1 MRIPIYQI
9 DAFAD
14 RPFAGNPAAVC
25 PLDDW
30 LPDEVLQGI
39 ALENNLSETAF
50 LVRQGENGY
59 RLRWFT
65 PALEVPLCGHATLAS
80 AYLVLNRLR
89 PGEASVAFDTLSGR
103 LVVTREGELLRMD
116 LPANPPRPIEPPDG
130 LVAALGRTP
139 VEIQQASYFMAVYE
153 SEAEIAALTPN
164 VGALGQI
171 GPGNVI
177 VTAPGAEVDFVSR
190 FFAPGSGIPED
201 PVTGSAHCT
210 LVPYWAAR
218 LGRDRL
224 EARQISAR
232 GGRLVCEL
240 AGERV
245 HLSGACAFY
254 MEGTIELPG

>member
-1 MRIPIYQI
+1 MQIPIYQI

-65 PALEVPLCGHATLAS
+65 PTVEVPLCGHATLAS
-80 AYLVLNRLR
+80 GYMVLTRLQ
-89 PGEASVAFDTLSGR
+89 PELSEIAFDTLSGR
-103 LVVTREGELLRMD
+103 LVVARDGDLLTMD
-116 LPANPPRPIEPPDG
+116 LPANPSRPIEAPEG

-139 VEIQQASYFMAVYE
+139 VEVHQASYLMAVYE
-153 SEAEIAALTPN
+153 REAEVRGLTPDI
-164 VGALGQI
+164 GALAKI

-177 VTAPGAEVDFVSR
+177 VTAPGAEADFVSR
-190 FFAPGSGIPED
+190 FFAPGAGVPED

-218 LGRDRL
+218 LGRTKL

-245 HLSGACAFY
+245 RLSGACAFY
-254 MEGTIELPG
+254 MEGTIELPE

>member
-30 LPDEVLQGI
+30 LPDEVMQGI

-50 LVRQGENGY
+50 LVRQGEDGY

-65 PALEVPLCGHATLAS
+65 PALEVALCGHATLAS
-80 AYLVLNRLR
+80 GYLVLNRLAPER
-89 PGEASVAFDTLSGR
+89 ASVAFDTLSGR
-103 LVVTREGELLRMD
+103 LEVARDGALLRMD
-116 LPANPPRPIEPPDG
+116 LPADPARPIEAPDG

-139 VEIQQASYFMAVYE
+139 VEIHQASYLMAVYE
-153 SEAEIAALTPN
+153 SEAEIRTLAPDI
-164 VGALGQI
+164 GALGQI

-177 VTAPGAEVDFVSR
+177 VTALGDAVDFVSR
-190 FFAPGSGIPED
+190 FFAPGAGIPED

-210 LVPYWAAR
+210 LMPYWAAR
-218 LGRDRL
+218 LGRDKL

>member
-164 VGALGQI
+164 VGAIGQI